1 MRRAADRPVATLHT
15 LRQVESHGQ
24 SLLHLLWESPALK
37 IRKVKMAGSSS
48 KTEIRVPQRES
59 ASAQS
64 QNSKKEVSSV
74 CPGCGS
80 ARQEKTDFCEEC
92 GLVFDSFASSPE
104 AETVKDPNRI
114 HGRYQLGDLVGTRG
128 DVHRY
133 HGLDFAA
140 GTPEPLPVIILRGPI
155 VEDALAA
162 LANAG
167 TDGSPEDEEVLPTF
181 DDRLGRSQTETVLL
195 PIQPNWPSVAWERY
209 ILERIQHS
217 AFPRV
222 LDSFKEDGVDY
233 LIEESRPGRP
243 LWDAWDDPQ
252 ATVELRF
259 GWLQQ
264 IALAM
269 QQLHQFGVVIENVRP
284 EILAVAPEGHVV
296 FNDLSALLAL
306 PLPAEPVIR
315 ASFYTAPELVLTP
328 DQADARA
335 DLFGFGA
342 LLFVLFVGREL
353 SDMDFARP
361 GVPKPL
367 LPQFPDIHP
376 LLGRIISKTFCAD
389 RDARL
394 PTDEAIQEDS
404 TGLKEL
410 IRLLEVCRRTL
421 DQVRLEIASW
431 TSTGMVRTYNEDAFT
446 LLHGVGSQQDFQED
460 TALIVLADG
469 MGGTA
474 AGEVA
479 SALAVQSL
487 RNHLLAQSMFAALRP
502 DPGGERVPFEVAG
515 CKQLIIDALKQ
526 VNAEIFAASQN
537 AVGKRGMGCTVEVV
551 FVSGR
556 YLVAGHAGDSRT
568 YHFQDGVLQQITRDQ
583 TLVGRLVELGQLTP
597 EEAAKHP
604 RRSELQQALG
614 GRAEVEPLVYD
625 RELKP
630 GDWVIVCSDGLSNLV
645 SAEEMKQMLQVEATS
660 AEMAARRLVNTANSR
675 GAGDNVTV
683 VVIRAS

>member
-1 MRRAADRPVATLHT
+1 
-15 LRQVESHGQ
+15 
-24 SLLHLLWESPALK
+24 
-37 IRKVKMAGSSS
+37 MAGSIS
-48 KTEIRVPQRES
+48 KTEIQIPQRGSAASES
-59 ASAQS
+59 R
-64 QNSKKEVSSV
+64 NSEKERSV
-74 CPGCGS
+74 ACPGCGS
-80 ARQEKTDFCEEC
+80 PRQEKADYCEEC
-92 GLVFDSFASSPE
+92 GLVFDSFVSPHE
-104 AETVKDPNRI
+104 SETPPLDSNRI
-114 HGRYQLGDLVGTRG
+114 HGRYQLGEVICSRG

-140 GTPEPLPVIILRGPI
+140 GTPEPLPVIIVRGPI
-155 VEDALAA
+155 VEDALTA
-162 LANAG
+162 LVNAG
-167 TDGSPEDEEVLPTF
+167 ADGSPQEEEILPTF
-181 DDRLGRSQTETVLL
+181 DDRLGQSQTETVIL
-195 PIQPNWPSVAWERY
+195 PIQPKWPSVAWERY
-209 ILERIQHS
+209 ILERIQYS

-222 LDSFKEDGVDY
+222 LDSFKEDGLDY
-233 LIEESRPGRP
+233 LIEENRPGRP
-243 LWDAWDDPQ
+243 LWDAWDDPP
-252 ATVELRF
+252 ATAELRF

-269 QQLHQFGVVIENVRP
+269 QQLHQFGVVIESLRP
-284 EILAVAPEGHVV
+284 EIFAVIPEGPII

-342 LLFVLFVGREL
+342 LLFVLFIGREL
-353 SDMDFARP
+353 ADMDFARP

-421 DQVRLEIASW
+421 DLVRLEIGSW
-431 TSTGMVRTYNEDAFT
+431 SSTGMMRTYNEDAFA
-446 LLHGVGSQQDFQED
+446 LLHGVGSQQDFQEES
-460 TALIVLADG
+460 ALVILADG

-487 RNHLLAQSMFAALRP
+487 RRHLLAQPMFAGLRP
-502 DPGGERVPFEVAG
+502 DPAGERTAFEVDA
-515 CKQLIIDALKQ
+515 CKQLIVDALKKA
-526 VNAEIFAASQN
+526 NAEIFVASQN

-551 FVSGR
+551 VISGGF
-556 YLVAGHAGDSRT
+556 LVAGHAGDSRT
-568 YHFQDGVLQQITRDQ
+568 YHLQDGSLQQITRDQ

-625 RELKP
+625 RLLKP
-630 GDWVIVCSDGLSNLV
+630 GDWVVVCSDGLSNLV
-645 SAEEMKQMLQVEATS
+645 GPEEMKQMLLVEATS

-683 VVIRAS
+683 VVIRVS

>member
-1 MRRAADRPVATLHT
+1 
-15 LRQVESHGQ
+15 
-24 SLLHLLWESPALK
+24 
-37 IRKVKMAGSSS
+37 MAGSSS

-59 ASAQS
+59 AQF
-64 QNSKKEVSSV
+64 QDPKKDGSTL
-74 CPGCGS
+74 CPACGS

-92 GLVFDSFASSPE
+92 GLVFDSFAPPPE
-104 AETVKDPNRI
+104 AETAKDPNRI
-114 HGRYQLGDLVGTRG
+114 HGRYQLGELMGTRG

-140 GTPEPLPVIILRGPI
+140 GTPEPLPVVILRGPI
-155 VEDALAA
+155 VQDPLTA

-181 DDRLGRSQTETVLL
+181 DDRVGRSQTETVLL
-195 PIQPNWPSVAWERY
+195 PLQPNWPSVAWERF
-209 ILERIQHS
+209 ILERIQHA

-222 LDSFKEDGVDY
+222 LDSFKEAGVDY
-233 LIEESRPGRP
+233 LIEESRQGRP

-252 ATVELRF
+252 ATAELRF

-269 QQLHQFGVVIENVRP
+269 QQLHQFGVVIENLRP
-284 EILAVAPEGHVV
+284 EILAVAPEGHVI
-296 FNDLSALLAL
+296 FNDLSALVAL
-306 PLPAEPVIR
+306 PLLAEPVIR

-394 PTDEAIQEDS
+394 PTDEGIQEDS
-404 TGLKEL
+404 TGFKEL

-446 LLHGVGSQQDFQED
+446 LVHAAGSQQDFQED

-479 SALAVQSL
+479 SGLAVLSL
-487 RNHLLAQSMFAALRP
+487 RKQLVAQPMFASLQSDTAA
-502 DPGGERVPFEVAG
+502 ERVPFEVDT
-515 CKQLIIDALKQ
+515 CKQLIVDALKKA
-526 VNAEIFAASQN
+526 NAEIFAASQN
-537 AVGKRGMGCTVEVV
+537 AVGKRGMGCTVELV

-568 YHFQDGVLQQITRDQ
+568 YHLQDGVLQQITRDQ
-583 TLVGRLVELGQLTP
+583 TLVGRLLELGQLTP

-625 RELKP
+625 RVLKP

-645 SAEEMKQMLQVEATS
+645 SAEEMKQMLQLEATS
-660 AEMAARRLVNTANSR
+660 AEMAARRLVNIANSR